1 MGCSHSTEAVP
12 HFIPSEWK
20 CERLEIPNRILK
32 AAHPVQHLSAAISI
46 ATDGGLSTQSALSHL
61 DTDLTSPYVPST
73 TLDRS
78 GTSSWDPVCEGLSR
92 SSTRLNVALLH
103 MQRQLLLN
111 EEYDRRSCSNAVAY
125 AQSNSTR
132 ECIFAWRRNI
142 IAPA

>member
-1 MGCSHSTEAVP
+1 MAGGSTGFTPLHAAAEQGHVDMVR
-12 HFIPSEWK
+12 K
-20 CERLEIPNRILK
+20 LRRICLQL
-32 AAHPVQHLSAAISI
+32 P
-46 ATDGGLSTQSALSHL
+46 GGLSCVFARDASGQTPVHLAAQLRSSPECIVAILDELLSVIHFGMVA
-61 DTDLTSPYVPST
+61 SST
-73 TLDRS
+73 TP
-78 GTSSWDPVCEGLSR
+78 GGLS
-92 SSTRLNVALLH
+92 SALNVALLH